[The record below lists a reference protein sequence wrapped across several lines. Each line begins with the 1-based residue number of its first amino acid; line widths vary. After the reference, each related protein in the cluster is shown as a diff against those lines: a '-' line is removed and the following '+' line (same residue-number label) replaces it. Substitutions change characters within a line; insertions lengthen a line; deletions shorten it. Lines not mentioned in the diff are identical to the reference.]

1 MKHLIYSDHQVNF
14 EEIILDRDDQEEL
27 ISIASFQELIDYP
40 FPVDGLI
47 LLVLNSTE
55 GMDFSALKNKYL
67 VQKIVILS
75 NALTEE
81 QLSPIMRENNW
92 IDLFYPTP
100 VTFSELLGM
109 HKVITGI
116 YGRTDLGLSMEGPT
130 AQIAPESSMDLEL
143 NTAEQVT
150 QKMELDDLDLST
162 QVASTSQES
171 VQLSAPGPEK
181 TEILSEFD
189 TSHTT
194 VASTGKA
201 ELRAELKVEQEQGQ
215 MGQILA
221 LKDEQLYKSL
231 AHNQLLRQKV
241 QDLEKRTD
249 KLEMDAHYWKKK
261 SDESKQEAE
270 EVVLNHK
277 LIENNFEKEKD
288 EYKHKL
294 MVLEEK
300 VKYWEQK
307 FHEQKLKNS
316 ELSSKQHM
324 DHKSIKRREDELEE
338 RLSLLHSD
346 SGMQIQVREKK
357 IMELKRKVDLL
368 DFDLQESVLRESEMK
383 ERIKELE
390 KKLEHSVSTLRSLF
404 RELEIKPSSTLQMRD
419 VSLLKKV
426 D

>member
-1 MKHLIYSDHQVNF
+1 
-14 EEIILDRDDQEEL
+14 
-27 ISIASFQELIDYP
+27 
-40 FPVDGLI
+40 
-47 LLVLNSTE
+47 
-55 GMDFSALKNKYL
+55 
-67 VQKIVILS
+67 
-75 NALTEE
+75 
-81 QLSPIMRENNW
+81 
-92 IDLFYPTP
+92 
-100 VTFSELLGM
+100 
-109 HKVITGI
+109 
-116 YGRTDLGLSMEGPT
+116 
-130 AQIAPESSMDLEL
+130 
-143 NTAEQVT
+143 
-150 QKMELDDLDLST
+150 
-162 QVASTSQES
+162 
-171 VQLSAPGPEK
+171 
-181 TEILSEFD
+181 
-189 TSHTT
+189 